1 MAISNRILSH
11 NMKRELCIIKKDYNK
26 RKLVYLMLVPVLS
39 FYIIFHYWPMYGAI
53 IAFKQFSP
61 GKGIFASPWVGF
73 ENFQD
78 FFNSYY
84 CWRLIRNTL
93 LINIYQLIFAFPAP
107 IIFAF
112 LLNEVKDGIF
122 KRTVQT
128 VSYLPH
134 FISLIVVCGML
145 VDFLSIDGVVND
157 IIEMFGGQRISLLL
171 QPSWFRAIYVS
182 SGIWQHMGWDS
193 IIYLA
198 SLSSIDP
205 QLYEAIKIDG
215 GGRLRQLWHISLP
228 GIAPTIIILLILKA
242 GQMMNVG
249 FEKVFLLYNPN
260 TYETADVISTFV
272 YRKGLLEMNF
282 SYSAAVGLFNSVI
295 NFVLLILSN
304 KISKATTETSLW

>member
-26 RKLVYLMLVPVLS
+26 RKLVYLMLMPVLS

-93 LINIYQLIFAFPAP
+93 LINVYQLIFAFPAP

-295 NFVLLILSN
+295 NFVLLVLSN
-304 KISKATTETSLW
+304 KISKVTTETSLW

>member
-1 MAISNRILSH
+1 
-11 NMKRELCIIKKDYNK
+11 MKRELCIIKKDYNK

-53 IAFKQFSP
+53 IAFKEFSP
-61 GKGIFASPWVGF
+61 GKGIFTSPWVGF
-73 ENFQD
+73 KNFQD

-93 LINIYQLIFAFPAP
+93 LINVYQLIFAFPAP

-157 IIEMFGGQRISLLL
+157 IIELFGGQRISLLL

-198 SLSSIDP
+198 SLSSINP

-304 KISKATTETSLW
+304 KISKVTTETSLW